1 MTPNDH
7 RRSFRLA
14 MAATF
19 AVLLLPALAVA
30 AGADEAGA
38 RVLFAEARK
47 LAAGGDYEAA
57 CPKFEDSYRLDPGI
71 GTNFNLAD
79 CLEHTG
85 RIATAWARFLDVA
98 AATKAAGQPER
109 ERVARA
115 RAATLE
121 PRLSRLTINVESP
134 SEGFS
139 LLRDG
144 VPVGAPSWGVA
155 VPIDP
160 GPHRLQASAP
170 RKRTWSTTFTVPE
183 SATPVS
189 VAVPPLDDAPEPTI
203 SGAPATGAALVVGQ
217 TSAGVGGAAQTG
229 ARRRWS
235 APVIALGAAAA
246 LALGTGLVFGI
257 KFEGVNGDAHGICP
271 SNMNCTMQEIADH
284 MSLLDAENRDL
295 KIEAVA
301 LGIGG
306 AALLVGG
313 YLWWRDNRKNPR
325 SDAARVSVG
334 PTALGLAGV
343 DLKAVW

>member
-1 MTPNDH
+1 MTRNER

-14 MAATF
+14 SAALV
-19 AVLLLPALAVA
+19 ALLPLPAIA
-30 AGADEAGA
+30 AAPAADEAGA
-38 RVLFAEARK
+38 RVLFAEARR

-121 PRLSRLTINVESP
+121 PRLSRLTIDVESP
-134 SEGFS
+134 AEGFS

-160 GPHRLQASAP
+160 GPHRLEAAAP
-170 RKRTWSTTFTVPE
+170 RRRTWSTTFTVPE

-189 VAVPPLDDAPEPTI
+189 VAVPPLEDAPDPPI
-203 SGAPATGAALVVGQ
+203 SGAPAAGAALLVDR
-217 TSAGVGGAAQTG
+217 TSAGAGGAAQTG

-235 APVIALGAAAA
+235 VPVIVLGAAAA
-246 LALGTGLVFGI
+246 LALGTGFAFGI
-257 KFEGVNGDAHGICP
+257 KYEQANGDARGLCP
-271 SNMNCTMQEIADH
+271 SNMNCTMQEITDH
-284 MSLLDAENRDL
+284 TSLVNTASRDW
-295 KIEAVA
+295 KIEAVS

-306 AALLVGG
+306 AALLVGS

-325 SDAARVSVG
+325 SARTQLSVEPASVG
-334 PTALGLAGV
+334 LVGL
-343 DLKAVW
+343 LRAVW

>member
-1 MTPNDH
+1 MTRND
-7 RRSFRLA
+7 RRGSFCLA
-14 MAATF
+14 MAAIF
-19 AVLLLPALAVA
+19 VFLLLPALAAA

-109 ERVARA
+109 ERVARG
-115 RAATLE
+115 RAAALE

-134 SEGFS
+134 TDGFA

-144 VPVGAPSWGVA
+144 VPIGAPSWGVA

-160 GPHRLQASAP
+160 GPHKLEASAP
-170 RKRTWSTTFTVPE
+170 RKRTWSTTINVPD

-189 VAVPPLDDAPEPTI
+189 VAVPPLDDAPEREI
-203 SGAPATGAALVVGQ
+203 SATPAAGASLVTGL
-217 TSAGVGGAAQTG
+217 
-229 ARRRWS
+229 
-235 APVIALGAAAA
+235 APVGEVAVTRAGPRRHWSVPAVILGAAGA
-246 LALGTGLVFGI
+246 LALGTGVVFGI
-257 KFEGVNGDAHGICP
+257 KYETADSDARQICP
-271 SNMNCTMQEIADH
+271 SSTNCTMQEIADH
-284 MSLLDAENRDL
+284 MSLVDTARRDL
-295 KIEAVA
+295 TVEAVS

-306 AALLVGG
+306 AAALVGS
-313 YLWWRDNRKNPR
+313 YLWWRENRKNRR
-325 SDAARVSVG
+325 SDATELSVE
-334 PTALGLAGV
+334 PAALGLAGIDV
-343 DLKAVW
+343 KAVW